1 MAEEKTY
8 VFGEGAGNNGIL
20 SLLGPMLSQRG
31 VDPNVLLAM
40 QGRNNDGFGEGG
52 WVVQNIYLEDWD
64 WHVTVYYAVD
74 TYYTDE
80 ILEELELIG
89 CSWSELVK
97 AENLLRSNQ
106 YNIGITYSNFKHK
119 CSIVVI
125 GLTTSA
131 EEFQNTFDHEK
142 GHLAMHI
149 SSALKI
155 KPYGEEYQYLTGEI
169 GQSMF
174 KIAKRF
180 LCDDCRQKLVIEI
193 KEIDKKD

>member
-8 VFGEGAGNNGIL
+8 VFGEGAGNGIL
-20 SLLGPMLSQRG
+20 GLLGPMLSQRG

-52 WVVQNIYLEDWD
+52 C
-64 WHVTVYYAVD
+64 
-74 TYYTDE
+74 E
-80 ILEELELIG
+80 IG
-89 CSWSELVK
+89 QSM
-97 AENLLRSNQ
+97 
-106 YNIGITYSNFKHK
+106 FKIAK
-119 CSIVVI
+119 RFLC
-125 GLTTSA
+125 
-131 EEFQNTFDHEK
+131 
-142 GHLAMHI
+142 
-149 SSALKI
+149 
-155 KPYGEEYQYLTGEI
+155 EI

>member
-1 MAEEKTY
+1 
-8 VFGEGAGNNGIL
+8 
-20 SLLGPMLSQRG
+20 MLKIIR
-31 VDPNVLLAM
+31 
-40 QGRNNDGFGEGG
+40 
-52 WVVQNIYLEDWD
+52 
-64 WHVTVYYAVD
+64 
-74 TYYTDE
+74 E
-80 ILEELELIG
+80 ILLKIVNDIDTGNSNLSPEECE
-89 CSWSELVK
+89 
-97 AENLLRSNQ
+97 

>member
-8 VFGEGAGNNGIL
+8 VFGEGAGNGIL
-20 SLLGPMLSQRG
+20 GLLGPMLSQRG

-52 WVVQNIYLEDWD
+52 
-64 WHVTVYYAVD
+64 
-74 TYYTDE
+74 
-80 ILEELELIG
+80 
-89 CSWSELVK
+89 C
-97 AENLLRSNQ
+97 
-106 YNIGITYSNFKHK
+106 
-119 CSIVVI
+119 
-125 GLTTSA
+125 
-131 EEFQNTFDHEK
+131 
-142 GHLAMHI
+142 
-149 SSALKI
+149 
-155 KPYGEEYQYLTGEI
+155 EI